1 MSALGHKQKS
11 SGVALTLGLGLNN
24 GLDGAVAIPAGVA
37 LAAAFVGMAIG
48 KALRARLSMTVF
60 RRCVLVG
67 LLTLGAG
74 MLVRFVL

>member
-1 MSALGHKQKS
+1 LSRPSWRTADVRFGSQAEKLR
-11 SGVALTLGLGLNN
+11 L
-24 GLDGAVAIPAGVA
+24 
-37 LAAAFVGMAIG
+37 AIG